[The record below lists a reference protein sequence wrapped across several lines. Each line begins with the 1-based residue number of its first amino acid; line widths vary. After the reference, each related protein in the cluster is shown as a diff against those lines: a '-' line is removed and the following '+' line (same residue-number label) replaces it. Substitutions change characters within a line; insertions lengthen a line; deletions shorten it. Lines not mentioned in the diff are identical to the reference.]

1 MVGALYYETL
11 RMLPNMNFNVPLTIL
26 YSENYFAGDLTR
38 RYLHKELGMQILMDS
53 VEMKILQIKVGQRK
67 RF

>member
-1 MVGALYYETL
+1 MVGALYYETM
-11 RMLPNMNFNVPLTIL
+11 RMLPNMNFNVSLTIL
-26 YSENYFAGDLTR
+26 YSENYFAGDLTH

-53 VEMKILQIKVGQRK
+53 AEMKTLQIQVGQSS